1 MHIKKRILLSFMIVF
16 LIPIFIC
23 YPTFAVSIKGKRILV
38 DGDSLARGAHATVN
52 NSRYS
57 YGDYFKSLGA
67 KVDNIAV
74 SSARFYYPNA
84 GDLKIANHLTKSVK
98 KTKYDYIVLQGGDN
112 DVDHYSGI
120 DNTVNAIES
129 YFKTVS
135 KNTKWKDAQKF
146 FVITPHMDRGD
157 AKLNQANRLWKKVR
171 HLCSKYSIKC
181 INFFKISKNDG
192 NTVPAGFNY
201 DLMSNRI
208 TKYQTATVEG
218 SVDGGHPSQKAHQT
232 MGKIIVKQFRET
244 SSSGSNSSS
253 SPSGGRKNSGY
264 APHTYPIP
272 ESKYDGSVDTNFF
285 GHIQDDKNGCGV
297 FMILNLVIDILT
309 FGIAIAATIGVTVS
323 GITYLTA
330 KDNEQQT
337 TKAKRRIYEI
347 VIGLVAYAVLY
358 AALKFLLPG
367 GFNSN
372 QTCAK
377 TVDTTISQQKTA

>member
-1 MHIKKRILLSFMIVF
+1 MHIKKRILLYFIVV
-16 LIPIFIC
+16 LLVPIFIC
-23 YPTFAVSIKGKRILV
+23 YPTFAVSIKGKKILV

-84 GDLKIANHLTKSVK
+84 GDLKIANHLTESVK

-201 DLMSNRI
+201 NLMSNRI
-208 TKYQTATVEG
+208 SYSQNATVEG

-253 SPSGGRKNSGY
+253 SSSGGRKNSGY

-285 GHIQDDKNGCGV
+285 GHIQDDNKGCGV
-297 FMILNLVIDILT
+297 FMILNYIIDILT
-309 FGIAIAATIGVTVS
+309 FGIAVAATIGVVLS

-347 VIGLVAYAVLY
+347 VIGLVAYAALY

-367 GFNSN
+367 GFNPN

-377 TVDTTISQQKTA
+377 TIDTTISQQKTA